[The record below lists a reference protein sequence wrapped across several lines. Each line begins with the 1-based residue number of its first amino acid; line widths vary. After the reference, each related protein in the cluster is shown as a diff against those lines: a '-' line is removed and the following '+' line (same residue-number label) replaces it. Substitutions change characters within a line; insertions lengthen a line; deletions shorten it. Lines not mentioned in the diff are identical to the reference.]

1 MALQSSTSI
10 GVICIAPHW
19 LPLTARLFPSLSTWV
34 IASIRGPQ
42 LNLLFVF
49 SRAMVLIEQSVIIV
63 VKRVTLAIL
72 LKYIDVN
79 VSEVLVLA
87 IRRLAHL
94 LFLVGVSL
102 SEK

>member
-1 MALQSSTSI
+1 
-10 GVICIAPHW
+10 
-19 LPLTARLFPSLSTWV
+19 
-34 IASIRGPQ
+34 
-42 LNLLFVF
+42 
-49 SRAMVLIEQSVIIV
+49 MVLIELRVIIV